1 MNIVKPEIKELI
13 SAVKARYGKSLG
25 TSTDF
30 GEFSLH
36 LEKESG
42 EIISVSTLK
51 RLWGYVKDTHE
62 PRGHTLDILSRYI
75 GYKNFDDYCAW
86 LKTSPVYNS
95 SFFSTKQI
103 ASSELVVGQHV
114 AIGWSPNRYLLLRYE
129 GNSMYH
135 IEESK
140 ASKLKAGDSFKAEC
154 FYMGYPLYLPY
165 VIHENQRTRP
175 FIAGRNG
182 GLTICDIVANG

>member
-13 SAVKARYGKSLG
+13 STVKARYGKSLG

>member
-1 MNIVKPEIKELI
+1 MSTLQPEVKELI
-13 SAVKARYGKSLG
+13 SAVKAKYGKSLA

-36 LEKESG
+36 LGKESG

-51 RLWGYVKDTHE
+51 RLWGYVRDTHE

-75 GYKNFDDYCAW
+75 GYKNFDDYCLW
-86 LKTSPVYNS
+86 LKTSPIYNS

-103 ASSELVVGQHV
+103 ISANLKVGQHIE
-114 AIGWSPNRYLLLRYE
+114 IGWSPNRYLLLQYE
-129 GNSMYH
+129 GNS
-135 IEESK
+135 IFNVKESK
-140 ASKLKAGDSFKAEC
+140 ESKLKAGDTFEAEC
-154 FYMGYPLYLPY
+154 FYMGHPLYLPY

-182 GLTICDIVANG
+182 GLTICDIVTNG